1 VINCV
6 LWCLAVGDGL
16 VKIPTRT
23 ISFSSGMSVEV
34 SRESSGRWLEE
45 NYDLPGISEFDDT
58 IGYFVP
64 DDVVDLSDAEVYRAL
79 CAIDD
84 QIPVV
89 YGTLAN
95 VDWLEIQD
103 AINSNPSEGF

>member
-1 VINCV
+1 MINCV

-34 SRESSGRWLEE
+34 SSESAGRWLGA
-45 NYDLPGISEFDDT
+45 NYALPGISEFDDT
-58 IGYFVP
+58 VGYFVP
-64 DDVVDLSDAEVYRAL
+64 DDVVDLSDAEVYDAL
-79 CAIDD
+79 CEIDPE
-84 QIPVV
+84 IPIV

-95 VDWLEIQD
+95 VDWLDIQD
-103 AINSNPSEGF
+103 AMNSNPSEEF